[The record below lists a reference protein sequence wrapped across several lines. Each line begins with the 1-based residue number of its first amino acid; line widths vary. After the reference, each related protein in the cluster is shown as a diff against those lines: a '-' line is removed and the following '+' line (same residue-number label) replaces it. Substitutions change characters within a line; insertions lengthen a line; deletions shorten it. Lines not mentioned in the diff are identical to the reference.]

1 MNGRPQQRLKL
12 GKFPSLTVAQARE
25 LALFAAA
32 EVAKGIGVRTRQK
45 ETRATAD
52 RERASTLVKFIEQ
65 QYEPW
70 AIANLHT
77 WKTQINRIKLDFATW
92 LEKPM
97 MSIDEP
103 LIEKRRAEHKESGT
117 QPVTI
122 NRKLQRL
129 HAVLPK
135 AVDRKAVP
143 RHPFAGLKPLKC
155 DRTGR
160 TRFLDEEEEK
170 CLREA
175 LLAREQEHRRA
186 PTVH

>member
-1 MNGRPQQRLKL
+1 
-12 GKFPSLTVAQARE
+12 
-25 LALFAAA
+25 
-32 EVAKGIGVRTRQK
+32 
-45 ETRATAD
+45 
-52 RERASTLVKFIEQ
+52 
-65 QYEPW
+65 
-70 AIANLHT
+70 
-77 WKTQINRIKLDFATW
+77 
-92 LEKPM
+92 M

-103 LIEKRRAEHKESGT
+103 LIEKWRAERKESGT

-135 AVDRKAVP
+135 AVDRKAIS

-155 DRTGR
+155 NRTGR